1 MKYLVTGGAGFIGSH
16 LIQRLF
22 DEKHEVICVDNLNDY
37 YDPTLKKA
45 RLERFKGRIKFY
57 QIDIADKDKL
67 EIVFKENKFD
77 KICHLA
83 AQAGVRYS
91 LENPFVY
98 ADANYVG
105 TLNVLEFAKRYDVKD
120 IVFASTSSIYGLNEE
135 TPFSEDD
142 RVDTPISI
150 YSASKR
156 ACELLA
162 FSYHHLFKL
171 NVTCLR
177 FFTVYGTYG
186 RPDMALFKFT
196 KALLAGEPI
205 DVYNHGDMKRDFTY
219 VTDIVDGFYR
229 ATQRPL
235 GFQIINLGCGS
246 PVQLMDFIHTIEKEL
261 GKKAQINYL
270 SMQPGDVAAT
280 AADITKAKKLLG
292 WEPQVNVPEGVKMF
306 IAWYKEYYKK

>member
-98 ADANYVG
+98 ADSNYVG
-105 TLNVLEFAKRYDVKD
+105 TLNVLELAKRYGVSRYTIID
-120 IVFASTSSIYGLNEE
+120 IARRKIWKH
-135 TPFSEDD
+135 
-142 RVDTPISI
+142 I
-150 YSASKR
+150 
-156 ACELLA
+156 
-162 FSYHHLFKL
+162 
-171 NVTCLR
+171 
-177 FFTVYGTYG
+177 
-186 RPDMALFKFT
+186 
-196 KALLAGEPI
+196 
-205 DVYNHGDMKRDFTY
+205 
-219 VTDIVDGFYR
+219 
-229 ATQRPL
+229 
-235 GFQIINLGCGS
+235 
-246 PVQLMDFIHTIEKEL
+246 
-261 GKKAQINYL
+261 
-270 SMQPGDVAAT
+270 
-280 AADITKAKKLLG
+280 
-292 WEPQVNVPEGVKMF
+292 
-306 IAWYKEYYKK
+306 

>member
-16 LIQRLF
+16 LIQRLL
-22 DEKHEVICVDNLNDY
+22 DEKHDVICVDNLNDY
-37 YDPTLKKA
+37 YDPALKKA
-45 RLERFKGRIKFY
+45 RLERFKDKIKFY
-57 QIDIADKDKL
+57 QVDIAHKDQL
-67 EIVFKENKFD
+67 ETVFKEGKFD

-98 ADANYVG
+98 ADSNYVG
-105 TLNVLEFAKRYDVKD
+105 TLNVLELAKRYGIKD
-120 IVFASTSSIYGLNEE
+120 IVFASTSSIYGLNEKM
-135 TPFSEDD
+135 PFSEED

-150 YSASKR
+150 SSASKR

-196 KALLAGEPI
+196 KAILAGEPI
-205 DVYNHGDMKRDFTY
+205 DVYNNGDMKRDFTY

-235 GFQIINLGCGS
+235 GFQIINLGCGN
-246 PVQLMDFIHTIEKEL
+246 PVQLMDFIRTIEKEL

-270 SMQPGDVAAT
+270 PMQPGDVADT
-280 AADITKAKKLLG
+280 SADITKAKKLLG
-292 WEPQVNVPEGVKMF
+292 WEPMVQVPEGVKKF
-306 IAWYKEYYKK
+306 VEWYRKYYAT